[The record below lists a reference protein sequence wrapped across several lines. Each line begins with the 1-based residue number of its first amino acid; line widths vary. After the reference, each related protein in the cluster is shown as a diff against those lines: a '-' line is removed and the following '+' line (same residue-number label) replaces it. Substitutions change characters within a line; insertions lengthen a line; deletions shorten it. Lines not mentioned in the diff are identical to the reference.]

1 MILNFSV
8 SVLLILCKNILTWI
22 CFISPRFSFF
32 ISVESTLSKFSFTYY
47 WKNKPALFYQ
57 RRKGIKS
64 SRWTK
69 TRNATWGANNILQR
83 LSPGQTG
90 TCIDLHPLWPISNS
104 CASRR
109 KFSTIWPTNPSQHK
123 LSHIQVERAM
133 VTFWSHGTKAGSLEM
148 VCFVIGVFLQGILRV
163 HLATQ
168 FKSLCKLNLQLL
180 VIPFGHSTQD
190 STQAQLAA
198 TCESIRPLNS
208 RPYVSSTCGYLRVH

>member
-32 ISVESTLSKFSFTYY
+32 ISVESTLFKFSFTYY
-47 WKNKPALFYQ
+47 WKNYQ

-69 TRNATWGANNILQR
+69 TRNATWRANNILQS
-83 LSPGQTG
+83 LNPGQTG

-104 CASRR
+104 CASRH

-148 VCFVIGVFLQGILRV
+148 VCFVTACFCKESCESTWPLNSSLYASSTSSYLRFL
-163 HLATQ
+163 LATQ
-168 FKSLCKLNLQLL
+168 LKILRKLNLRLL
-180 VIPFGHSTQD
+180 ASP
-190 STQAQLAA
+190 
-198 TCESIRPLNS
+198 
-208 RPYVSSTCGYLRVH
+208 